1 MEPLGEAGI
10 STVCLR
16 RTDESSINAGF
27 AEVVREF
34 GRIDVR
40 GNDAGYV
47 SHGAI
52 EYLPMD
58 VRRRQFELNAF
69 GADRI
74 AQRVLP

>member
-1 MEPLGEAGI
+1 MQSLGEAGI
-10 STVCLR
+10 NTVCLGVA
-16 RTDESSINAGF
+16 DEISINAGF

-40 GNDAGYV
+40 GNDAGYG

-52 EYLPMD
+52 QAIPMY
-58 VRRRQFELNAF
+58 VGRRQFELNAF

>member
-1 MEPLGEAGI
+1 MESLGEAGI
-10 STVCLR
+10 STVCLGVA
-16 RTDESSINAGF
+16 DEISINAGF

-34 GRIDVR
+34 GRIDVLV
-40 GNDAGYV
+40 NEAGY
-47 SHGAI
+47 GPYGGI

-74 AQRVLP
+74 EKRVLT

>member
-1 MEPLGEAGI
+1 MQSLGEAGI
-10 STVCLR
+10 NTVCLGVA
-16 RTDESSINAGF
+16 DEISINAGF

-34 GRIDVR
+34 GRIDVLV
-40 GNDAGYV
+40 NEAGYGPY
-47 SHGAI
+47 GAI

-74 AQRVLP
+74 AQRVLT